1 MRKLRF
7 RLNKVTQ
14 DHGARIYL
22 GCFTTMLEHS
32 DTLRGKVQSD
42 LIAEKER
49 LEGRDRDK
57 VRKRA

>member
-22 GCFTTMLEHS
+22 SCFTTILEHS

-49 LEGRDRDK
+49 LEGEEREK
-57 VRKRA
+57 

>member
-22 GCFTTMLEHS
+22 GCFTTILGHS

-42 LIAEKER
+42 LIAEPER
-49 LEGRDRDK
+49 LEGEERDK
-57 VRKRA
+57 VRKVA